1 MTTQKRNLD
10 NENLLSQIE
19 KMLSKK
25 GRTLIRKNSLLG
37 FCARLITVTPKTP
50 KNFGQK
56 LFKALVRNHVNLNRK
71 ASPLKENISKIRQN
85 PIPKPWALKTV
96 PLAASFL
103 LLIALATNNNLK
115 QAWSRAL
122 NDQPSSVPQANQAN
136 NDLLGLNSNFLEVA
150 ELKKQGNYTILQENN
165 GFQLIEYRLID
176 GSKIITIE
184 SILF

>member
-1 MTTQKRNLD
+1 MQKRNLD
-10 NENLLSQIE
+10 NKDLLSQIE

-25 GRTLIRKNSLLG
+25 GRALIYKNSLLG
-37 FCARLITVTPKTP
+37 FCARLITVTPKAP

-56 LFKALVRNHVNLNRK
+56 LFKALVSNHINLNK
-71 ASPLKENISKIRQN
+71 EANLLKENVSKIRQN
-85 PIPKPWALKTV
+85 PIPKPWALKTI

-115 QAWSRAL
+115 QAWSRVL
-122 NDQPSSVPQANQAN
+122 NGQPNSVPQANQAN
-136 NDLLGLNSNFLEVA
+136 NDLLDFNSNLLEVA
-150 ELKKQGNYTILQENN
+150 ELKKQGNYKIFQEDN
-165 GFQLIEYRLID
+165 GFQLVEYILID